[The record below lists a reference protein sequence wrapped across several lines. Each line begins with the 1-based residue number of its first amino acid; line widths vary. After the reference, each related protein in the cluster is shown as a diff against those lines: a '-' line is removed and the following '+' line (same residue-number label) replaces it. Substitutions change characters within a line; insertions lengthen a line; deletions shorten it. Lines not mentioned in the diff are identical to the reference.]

1 MSDAARRTREPWAI
15 VVAVGTGLIAAALLV
30 FLIGLFVPSPGA
42 QLASMNIALAVAVLG
57 GIAAAVG
64 LTMRL
69 IRR

>member
-15 VVAVGTGLIAAALLV
+15 VVAIGTGLIAVALLV

-42 QLASMNIALAVAVLG
+42 QLASMNIALTIGVLG
-57 GIAAAVG
+57 AIAAAVG
-64 LTMRL
+64 VTLRL